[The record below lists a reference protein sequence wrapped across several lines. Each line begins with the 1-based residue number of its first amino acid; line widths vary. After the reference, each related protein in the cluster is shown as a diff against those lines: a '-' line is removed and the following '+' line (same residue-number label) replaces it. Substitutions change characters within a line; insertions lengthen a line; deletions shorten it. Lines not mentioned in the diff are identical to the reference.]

1 MIKWPGSV
9 LDACTFSNSKLYT
22 MFRGSVVSDWS
33 KIIVEGEPPIP
44 ICILGDPTY
53 PLLPYLMKEFTNGG
67 KNEKHFLA
75 IDVHQLE

>member
-1 MIKWPGSV
+1 M
-9 LDACTFSNSKLYT
+9 
-22 MFRGSVVSDWS
+22 SDWS
-33 KIIVEGEPPIP
+33 KIIVEGEPAIP